1 MRIPFSL
8 APAQALTLLRVT
20 ISLYMVAH
28 GCTRLIAG
36 TVGGFGEFLGGQG
49 FPFGSILAWGI
60 TIFEI
65 AGGITLALGYFRKW
79 INAVFILELLM
90 GIILVHAS
98 NGWFTV
104 GYSSGGMEYSVLLI
118 ICFLAT
124 AADY

>member
-8 APAQALTLLRVT
+8 TPSQSLTLLRVAV
-20 ISLYMVAH
+20 SLYMVAH
-28 GCTRLIAG
+28 GCTRLYAG
-36 TVGGFGEFLGGQG
+36 TVDGFGEFLGSKGIPLG
-49 FPFGSILAWGI
+49 HALAWVI
-60 TIFEI
+60 TFFEI

-90 GIILVHAS
+90 GIILVHAP

-118 ICFLAT
+118 LCFLAT